1 MSKIIGQIASSI
13 LEEGK
18 TKSIIGFTKGPTP
31 FSARPTTIDD
41 PSLANKLIWNDF
53 CTANLANHLPES
65 GRSAVFA
72 NGCISRTL
80 NVLLIEKQ
88 VKREEVFVIG
98 IPCRG
103 MLDKNKIIPLAGKSR
118 IKSVSSDSE
127 KVVVSGSDFEAER
140 QRHELMRDNCLYC
153 RHKNPVF
160 YDVLVSDLLQ
170 ERADSNHSDIEIIEA
185 KSTPDRAQYFH
196 SIFSK
201 CNLCFSCRT
210 SCPLCYCPKCFI
222 DQSASPWH
230 SEPDKTRKAFL
241 FHLFRAMHMAGRCT
255 DCGACES
262 ACPKGIPVSKLTR
275 KLNKDIMNFYKF
287 EAGLKVETAPA
298 LSVYDLDDLEHF
310 VLTSQIKGSIH
321 E

>member
-1 MSKIIGQIASSI
+1 MSQTLSQIASNV

-18 TKSIIGFTKGPTP
+18 AKSIIGFTRGSTP
-31 FSARPTTIDD
+31 LTARPIITDD
-41 PSLANKLIWNDF
+41 PSLTNKLIWNDF
-53 CTANLANHLPES
+53 CTANLAGYLSES
-65 GRSAVFA
+65 GKQAILA

-88 VKREEVFVIG
+88 IKREDIFVIG

-103 MLDKNKIIPLAGKSR
+103 MLDKNKIAALAGKSR
-118 IKSVSSDSE
+118 VKSVFSDSE
-127 KVVVSGSDFEAER
+127 KVVILGSDFEAER
-140 QRHELMRDNCLYC
+140 QRQELMRDNCLYC
-153 RHKNPVF
+153 RHKNPVI

-170 ERADSNHSDIEIIEA
+170 ESADSSHSDIEIIEA

-262 ACPKGIPVSKLTR
+262 ACPKGIPISKLTR
-275 KLNKDIMNFYKF
+275 KLNTDIMNFYKF
-287 EAGLKVETAPA
+287 EAGIKVDTAPA
-298 LSVYDLDDLEHF
+298 LSVYDLDDMEHF
-310 VLTSQIKGSIH
+310 VLTRQIKASIH